1 MGYNKNFVVKNGLEV
16 ATNLIYANADNL
28 RVGIG
33 TTIPLYALHAPGG
46 IGATFANIGVGTFQD
61 LVLNGIISIG
71 SSSGSLGQYLVNTGA
86 GVTWQTLPSVRTS
99 STQTATTSQTLFS
112 FAYTVGLLDVFI
124 NGVKLTAT
132 EFTATD
138 GASVTITQPCFG
150 GETVEFIAYST
161 VSAGVGYTGI
171 NGITVQ
177 NSGITT
183 GNGLSITSIN
193 FTGAGVTAV
202 GSGAGV
208 TVTIAGAGGSGT
220 NYWSQTA
227 AGINTLS
234 NVGIGTTNPGYADHV
249 NGNNNPA
256 NLPSSSLTVGS
267 VGTSNT
273 SFVVNGKAFINGIHI
288 HTGLFPSPQS
298 NAFFGWRAGMLSASG
313 GLNAAFGAGALTTPS
328 GTWCSAFGDG
338 ALAIATGNENSAFG
352 SSAGGSLT
360 NGTRNTLIGRFTGGY
375 LTSGSNNTLV
385 GWYAGSGSLN
395 ASTSNNTYLGY
406 QSGVSM
412 STGSYNTIIGSFNGV
427 QSGLDI
433 RSSSNNVVIS
443 DGNGD
448 VRFYANSSGNVGIG
462 TTNPTEALHVGG
474 NARVGINTSQG
485 VILTSPDGTK
495 YQLFVENGGTLKTIA
510 V

>member
-46 IGATFANIGVGTFQD
+46 IGATFANIGVGTFQN

-99 STQTATTSQTLFS
+99 STQTATTAQTLFS

-150 GETVEFIAYST
+150 GETVEFITYSS
-161 VSAGVGYTGI
+161 VSSGVGYTGLD
-171 NGITVQ
+171 GITVQ

-183 GNGLSITSIN
+183 GTGLRVTSIN
-193 FTGAGVTAV
+193 FTGAGVTAA
-202 GSGAGV
+202 GTGIGV
-208 TVTIAGAGGSGT
+208 TVTITNPWTIGAGTSIYR
-220 NYWSQTA
+220 N
-227 AGINTLS
+227 S
-234 NVGIGTTNPGYADHV
+234 NSFVGIGSTQ
-249 NGNNNPA
+249 PA
-256 NLPSSSLTVGS
+256 Y
-267 VGTSNT
+267 
-273 SFVVNGKAFINGIHI
+273 
-288 HTGLFPSPQS
+288 
-298 NAFFGWRAGMLSASG
+298 
-313 GLNAAFGAGALTTPS
+313 
-328 GTWCSAFGDG
+328 
-338 ALAIATGNENSAFG
+338 
-352 SSAGGSLT
+352 
-360 NGTRNTLIGRFTGGY
+360 TLD
-375 LTSGSNNTLV
+375 
-385 GWYAGSGSLN
+385 
-395 ASTSNNTYLGY
+395 
-406 QSGVSM
+406 VS
-412 STGSYNTIIGSFNGV
+412 
-427 QSGLDI
+427 
-433 RSSSNNVVIS
+433 
-443 DGNGD
+443 
-448 VRFYANSSGNVGIG
+448 
-462 TTNPTEALHVGG
+462 G

-495 YQLFVENGGTLKTIA
+495 YRLFVENGGTLKTIA

>member
-99 STQTATTSQTLFS
+99 STQTATTAQTLFS

-150 GETVEFIAYST
+150 GETVEFITYSS
-161 VSAGVGYTGI
+161 VSSGVGYTGLD
-171 NGITVQ
+171 GITVQ

-183 GNGLSITSIN
+183 GTGLRVTSIN
-193 FTGAGVTAV
+193 FTGAGVSVA
-202 GSGAGV
+202 GSGIGV

-234 NVGIGTTNPGYADHV
+234 NVGIGTTNPT
-249 NGNNNPA
+249 NT
-256 NLPSSSLTVGS
+256 LTVSG
-267 VGTSNT
+267 
-273 SFVVNGKAFINGIHI
+273 NG
-288 HTGLFPSPQS
+288 
-298 NAFFGWRAGMLSASG
+298 ASIS
-313 GLNAAFGAGALTTPS
+313 LNDTA
-328 GTWCSAFGDG
+328 
-338 ALAIATGNENSAFG
+338 N
-352 SSAGGSLT
+352 
-360 NGTRNTLIGRFTGGY
+360 
-375 LTSGSNNTLV
+375 
-385 GWYAGSGSLN
+385 N
-395 ASTSNNTYLGY
+395 ASTTITYNSITLN
-406 QSGVSM
+406 
-412 STGSYNTIIGSFNGV
+412 STGYIQQIGNTQTFRAGLSGASSYLFDNYYGGFPHELFFIDTNG
-427 QSGLDI
+427 GI
-433 RSSSNNVVIS
+433 RVA
-443 DGNGD
+443 GN
-448 VRFYANSSGNVGIG
+448 ANIAGFTTTATLNVGTGG
-462 TTNPTEALHVGG
+462 TVITTTSGGGVGINSTAPAYTLDVSG

-495 YQLFVENGGTLKTIA
+495 YRLFVENGGTLKTIA